1 MEYIRNVLLASLDP
15 AAAAD
20 IGDAVRI
27 GAVSLSRGDLVGA
40 ATSVA
45 ERVASTTS
53 TAGQVAVLA
62 RPTAPTVLAITGCLI
77 AGVPVVPVPAD
88 VGAAERRH
96 ILTDS
101 GAQGLA
107 RRRTG

>member
-15 AAAAD
+15 A
-20 IGDAVRI
+20 
-27 GAVSLSRGDLVGA
+27 
-40 ATSVA
+40 
-45 ERVASTTS
+45 
-53 TAGQVAVLA
+53 AGQVAVLA

-88 VGAAERRH
+88 FGAAERRH

-107 RRRTG
+107 RR